1 MPGTLPESYR
11 QGVATHEIPCAAS
24 TLLSDLLD
32 GAVDGVT
39 GGVTGGVTD
48 RAEVEL
54 VEVARTSVSVHYRTG
69 DTAVPVLCVCTPDAV
84 RLPNSL
90 VTTSLPGP
98 GPLRVGEGRLR
109 DAAATWG
116 VRRWWQPAQPSG
128 LTRPSGADVARLT
141 IPAPSLDVPRLGPS
155 LSPDALIGLGPG
167 LTPAGDD
174 VLAGALV
181 AAYATADP
189 RLPAW
194 RRTTVAELARG
205 RTTDVSRAM
214 LHHAL
219 DGYAVPQLAAFL
231 TALCLGQDTA
241 RPTADLLAVGHTS
254 GGALLTGVLH
264 TLRTD
269 PAQATTCEATEG
281 AA

>member
-1 MPGTLPESYR
+1 MATLPMPGTVPESYR

-24 TLLSDLLD
+24 TLLAHLLD
-32 GAVDGVT
+32 SALEGA
-39 GGVTGGVTD
+39 GG
-48 RAEVEL
+48 EL
-54 VEVARTSVSVHYRTG
+54 VEVARTSVSAHYRTH
-69 DTAVPVLCVCTPDAV
+69 DPVVPVLCVCTPDAV
-84 RLPNSL
+84 LLPNSL

-98 GPLRVGEGRLR
+98 GPLQIGDGRLS
-109 DAAATWG
+109 APTATWG
-116 VRRWWQPAQPSG
+116 VRRWWQPARPSG
-128 LTRPSGADVARLT
+128 LPRPSGADVARLDV
-141 IPAPSLDVPRLGPS
+141 PAASPDVPRLALP
-155 LSPDALIGLGPG
+155 LSPEALIGLGPG

-181 AAYATADP
+181 AAYATEDP

-194 RRTTVAELARG
+194 RRTTVAALERG
-205 RTTDVSRAM
+205 RTTDISRAM

-219 DGYAVPQLAAFL
+219 DGYAVPQLAAFV
-231 TALCLGQDTA
+231 TALCLGQDSA
-241 RPTADLLAVGHTS
+241 RATADLLAVGHTS

-269 PAQATTCEATEG
+269 PSRLTACERTEG